1 MNLILELELF
11 KKKLTRYQVSVS
23 YYFKNDADFKN
34 DNTYVMAGNI
44 FYFGVLSEV
53 WIFSDL
59 HIIWLCLL

>member
-53 WIFSDL
+53 
-59 HIIWLCLL
+59 